1 MKKHLNKIILN
12 LFLTMLVSACHTL
25 DHNGFKLK
33 PTNNNIVK
41 MEIENTNINSN
52 NTGIASKNIIISKKI
67 KEKVTKKLNKPSKLL
82 PIQKLKKIKPKKKFN
97 PISMLKFSEAKLFK
111 TLGKSDFVKFEGK
124 LKNHQ
129 YYFSKCFLDVFVIK
143 KRNIFYVDFIQIRSI
158 KLNGML
164 DEDEC
169 LQDINKKFNVL
180 KK

>member
-1 MKKHLNKIILN
+1 MKKHPNKIILN
-12 LFLTMLVSACHTL
+12 LFLIMLLTSCHTL

-33 PTNNNIVK
+33 PTNKNIVK
-41 MEIENTNINSN
+41 MEIKNKKISNYNIHTS
-52 NTGIASKNIIISKKI
+52 SERIILPKKI
-67 KEKVTKKLNKPSKLL
+67 KEKSTKKLDEPSKLL
-82 PIQKLKKIKPKKKFN
+82 PIKKLKKTKPKIFN
-97 PISMLKFSEAKLFK
+97 PTSMLKLSESKLFT

-143 KRNIFYVDFIQIRSI
+143 KRNVFYVDFVQIRSI

-169 LQDINKKFNVL
+169 LQDIDKKFNIL
-180 KK
+180 KR